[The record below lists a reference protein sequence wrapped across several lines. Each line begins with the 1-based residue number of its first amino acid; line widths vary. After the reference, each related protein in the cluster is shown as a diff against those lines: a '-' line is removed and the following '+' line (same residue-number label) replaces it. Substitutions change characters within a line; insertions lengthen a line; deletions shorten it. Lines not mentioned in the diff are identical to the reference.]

1 MFGPKSGSN
10 KVLKL
15 LKSLY
20 RLRQAPRTF
29 FEKLREGLLEHGY
42 IQSEIDP
49 CLFMKPGII
58 CVCYVDDTIFA
69 GADSELLEA
78 EIRSLGVNEK
88 EQRHTFALRNEGE
101 VGAFLGIQIKKT
113 GPQEFYLTQ
122 TGLIDKVL
130 ATTGMTD
137 CNGVDTPSTTTPIG
151 LDTHGDPFVESWQYN
166 SVIGMLMYLSANTRP
181 DIAYAVHQAAR
192 FSHAPRNSHA
202 VAVRR
207 ILRYLQKTKTMGIT
221 LKPTSDQ
228 RVDCYVDADF
238 AGLFAIENN
247 EDPISVKSR
256 TGYVILYKGS
266 PLLWVSKMQTQIA
279 LSTMEAEYIALSQAM
294 RDLIPICEILK
305 EFMHIVFNITP
316 SILYHTHSKA
326 FTDVSE
332 GTTKNCIEQSTIY
345 EDNQACLKFA
355 RMPKLSP
362 RTKHIGIPYHWFRS
376 KITNLE
382 IQVEPIDSNSQ
393 LADQFT
399 KGLCKVKFQAARL
412 CLMGW

>member
-1 MFGPKSGSN
+1 
-10 KVLKL
+10 
-15 LKSLY
+15 
-20 RLRQAPRTF
+20 
-29 FEKLREGLLEHGY
+29 
-42 IQSEIDP
+42 
-49 CLFMKPGII
+49 
-58 CVCYVDDTIFA
+58 
-69 GADSELLEA
+69 
-78 EIRSLGVNEK
+78 
-88 EQRHTFALRNEGE
+88 
-101 VGAFLGIQIKKT
+101 
-113 GPQEFYLTQ
+113 
-122 TGLIDKVL
+122 
-130 ATTGMTD
+130 
-137 CNGVDTPSTTTPIG
+137 
-151 LDTHGDPFVESWQYN
+151 
-166 SVIGMLMYLSANTRP
+166 MYLSANTRP

-202 VAVRR
+202 VAVRH
-207 ILRYLQKTKTMGIT
+207 ILQYLHKTKTMGIT

-228 RVDCYVDADF
+228 CVDCYVDADF

-294 RDLIPICEILK
+294 HDLIPIREILK

-316 SILYHTHSKA
+316 SIQYHTHSKA
-326 FTDVSE
+326 FTDVSK

-412 CLMGW
+412 CLMGWSQRLFLVERESNGSIVKYAGWHIDQPDSYLTVESGTMDMSELNLVLIKSNISSSFLDFPHNF

>member
-29 FEKLREGLLEHGY
+29 FEKLREGLLVHGY

-58 CVCYVDDTIFA
+58 CVCYIDDTIFA

-113 GPQEFYLTQ
+113 GPQEFYLAQ

-137 CNGVDTPSTTTPIG
+137 CNGVDTPSTTTHIG
-151 LDTHGDPFVESWQYN
+151 LDTHVDPFVESWQYN

-202 VAVRR
+202 VAVRH
-207 ILRYLQKTKTMGIT
+207 ILQYLHKTKTMGIT

-228 RVDCYVDADF
+228 CVDCYVDADF

-294 RDLIPICEILK
+294 HDLIPIREILK

-316 SILYHTHSKA
+316 SI
-326 FTDVSE
+326 
-332 GTTKNCIEQSTIY
+332 
-345 EDNQACLKFA
+345 
-355 RMPKLSP
+355 
-362 RTKHIGIPYHWFRS
+362 
-376 KITNLE
+376 
-382 IQVEPIDSNSQ
+382 
-393 LADQFT
+393 
-399 KGLCKVKFQAARL
+399 
-412 CLMGW
+412 